1 MGEREEIKIIIENIS
16 HINDVRILS
25 LSDFYANRG
34 GASDYGRIYME
45 AETLMLQVHKSNS
58 AVVGIYSYDIAH
70 SKVQKATRMARNEGF
85 PLRLTV
91 TPEEEE

>member
-1 MGEREEIKIIIENIS
+1 MIKIRLMGEREEIKIIIENIS

-45 AETLMLQVHKSNS
+45 VEKKRCCVMLYGKE
-58 AVVGIYSYDIAH
+58 GY
-70 SKVQKATRMARNEGF
+70 RNERQNVKRSTICG
-85 PLRLTV
+85 
-91 TPEEEE
+91 

>member
-1 MGEREEIKIIIENIS
+1 MEMIKIRLMGEREEIKIIIENIS

-45 AETLMLQVHKSNS
+45 VEKKDAVMLYGKE
-58 AVVGIYSYDIAH
+58 GY
-70 SKVQKATRMARNEGF
+70 RNERQNVKRSTICG
-85 PLRLTV
+85 
-91 TPEEEE
+91 

>member
-1 MGEREEIKIIIENIS
+1 MEMIKIRLMGEREEIKIIIENIS

-45 AETLMLQVHKSNS
+45 VEKKDAM
-58 AVVGIYSYDIAH
+58 
-70 SKVQKATRMARNEGF
+70 
-85 PLRLTV
+85 
-91 TPEEEE
+91 

>member
-1 MGEREEIKIIIENIS
+1 MEMIKIRLMGEREEIKIIIENIS

-45 AETLMLQVHKSNS
+45 VETKD
-58 AVVGIYSYDIAH
+58 AV
-70 SKVQKATRMARNEGF
+70 
-85 PLRLTV
+85 
-91 TPEEEE
+91 

>member
-1 MGEREEIKIIIENIS
+1 MIHSVDGIQPRDLLWRLKCTRSMMTEGLLSKYVYIENIS

-45 AETLMLQVHKSNS
+45 VEKKD
-58 AVVGIYSYDIAH
+58 AV
-70 SKVQKATRMARNEGF
+70 
-85 PLRLTV
+85 
-91 TPEEEE
+91 

>member
-1 MGEREEIKIIIENIS
+1 MYCRLKESCIFDDAALKRKLRNVEMIKIRLMGEREEIKIIIENIS

-45 AETLMLQVHKSNS
+45 VEKKD
-58 AVVGIYSYDIAH
+58 AV
-70 SKVQKATRMARNEGF
+70 
-85 PLRLTV
+85 
-91 TPEEEE
+91 

>member
-1 MGEREEIKIIIENIS
+1 MYCRLKESCIFDDAAFLKRKLRNVEMIKIRLMGEREEIKIIIENIS

-45 AETLMLQVHKSNS
+45 VEKKD
-58 AVVGIYSYDIAH
+58 AV
-70 SKVQKATRMARNEGF
+70 
-85 PLRLTV
+85 
-91 TPEEEE
+91 

>member
-1 MGEREEIKIIIENIS
+1 MIKIRLMGEREEIKIIIENIS

-45 AETLMLQVHKSNS
+45 VEKKDAVMLYGKE
-58 AVVGIYSYDIAH
+58 GY
-70 SKVQKATRMARNEGF
+70 RNERQNVKRSTICG
-85 PLRLTV
+85 
-91 TPEEEE
+91 